1 MVLEGLIRVHEKPIY
16 RGGLPKNEGGLGPSA
31 DLRGGL
37 ARNRRLVFLRG
48 RRGGVIPHCTLC

>member
-31 DLRGGL
+31 DLRGG
-37 ARNRRLVFLRG
+37 AWQEI
-48 RRGGVIPHCTLC
+48 GGWCF